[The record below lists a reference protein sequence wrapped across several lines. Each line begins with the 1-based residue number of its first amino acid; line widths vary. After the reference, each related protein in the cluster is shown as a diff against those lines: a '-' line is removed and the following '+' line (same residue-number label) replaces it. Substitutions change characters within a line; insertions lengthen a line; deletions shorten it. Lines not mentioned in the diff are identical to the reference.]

1 MQYQNPRLPD
11 DVNVSHNHPLKTFIK
26 LLAMAATLAI
36 IVILSLNLFAQAV
49 AKAIPF
55 RFETAI
61 AERFATSETEKKEK
75 PSVPQ
80 FYLQDL
86 ADKILA
92 QSDAPEDVKITVHYS
107 NENVI
112 NAFATLGGNVYF
124 YKGLVEKLKSE
135 QALAM
140 VMAHEIAHIVNR
152 DPITALGRGLSTA
165 IALSAIF
172 GSSDN
177 ALIRRFIGGGEMLTS
192 LKYSRDHERNADADG
207 YDWVYKLY
215 GHTCGAEE
223 LFELFESLNSDDET
237 HLPEILTTHPYASKR
252 LQGIREK
259 QNDTCQNGDPRI
271 TPNPLYKK
279 G

>member
-1 MQYQNPRLPD
+1 MQYQNPKLPD
-11 DVNVSHNHPLKTFIK
+11 NVNVSRNHPLKTFLK
-26 LLAMAATLAI
+26 LLAMAAVLAI
-36 IVILSLNLFAQAV
+36 IVILSLSIFAQFA

-55 RFETAI
+55 SFETAI
-61 AERFATSETEKKEK
+61 AEHFTTSETEKKQK
-75 PSVPQ
+75 LSVPQ

-92 QSDAPEDVKITVHYS
+92 QSDAPEQMKIKVHYS

-124 YKGLVEKLKSE
+124 YKGLVERLKSE

-172 GSSDN
+172 ESPNN
-177 ALIRRFIGGGEMLTS
+177 ALIRRFIGGGEILTS

-223 LFELFESLNSDDET
+223 LFELFESLNSDDEANP
-237 HLPEILTTHPYASKR
+237 PEILTTHPYASKR
-252 LQGIREK
+252 LQAIRQK
-259 QNDTCQNGDPRI
+259 QKDACEGSDSKI
-271 TPNPLYKK
+271 IPNPLHKK

>member
-1 MQYQNPRLPD
+1 MEYQNPKLPD
-11 DVNVSHNHPLKTFIK
+11 DVNITQHHPLKTFFK
-26 LLAMAATLAI
+26 LLAMAAALAV
-36 IVILSLNLFAQAV
+36 IVIFSLNIFTQYV

-55 RFETAI
+55 KFETAI
-61 AERFATSETEKKEK
+61 AQRFDTSETKT
-75 PSVPQ
+75 PDNPTVPQ
-80 FYLQDL
+80 FYLQGL

-92 QSDAPEDVKITVHYS
+92 QADVPDDIKITVHYS
-107 NENVI
+107 DENVI

-207 YDWVYKLY
+207 FEWISKLY
-215 GHTCGAEE
+215 GHGCGAEE
-223 LFELFESLNSDDET
+223 LFELFENMNSDDEDN
-237 HLPEILTTHPYASKR
+237 LPEIFVTHPYASKR

-259 QNDTCQNGDPRI
+259 QDDTCNKNNSKT
-271 TPNPLYKK
+271 TPNLLYQAD
-279 G
+279 